1 MSSLEQEMFLQW
13 GNKKRMR
20 RLRASANKDNKHI
33 SQRQSNSS
41 SHETFLFHSSR
52 FSRYTK
58 VISFSLNRS
67 QDSIFFNWVS
77 FFIRGSE
84 GAILRS
90 GGSLPEKEKEERYYT
105 TRGVVDTN
113 GEDSNGKGEE
123 SMWPK
128 LFVTLSSKE
137 KEEDFMAMKGC
148 KPSHR
153 PKKRA
158 KLIQKSLLLVSPG
171 TWLAD
176 MCPDRYDV
184 RVKKSS
190 KKRRARGLKAMG
202 NNIDSDSD

>member
-1 MSSLEQEMFLQW
+1 MFLQW

-20 RLRASANKDNKHI
+20 RLRASANKDTKHI

-52 FSRYTK
+52 FSR
-58 VISFSLNRS
+58 
-67 QDSIFFNWVS
+67 
-77 FFIRGSE
+77 GSE

-90 GGSLPEKEKEERYYT
+90 GPPPEKEKEERYYT

-184 RVKKSS
+184 TVKKSS

-202 NNIDSDSD
+202 NNIESDSD